1 MLPCLIYNHSIT
13 RYFLRNGTVIANTC
27 IIFFFENAVRVF
39 YAFFRLNFSF
49 YPLVEPIKVT
59 LEIKQVV
66 INALP

>member
-27 IIFFFENAVRVF
+27 IIFFLKMLRVF

-49 YPLVEPIKVT
+49 YPLVEAIKVT